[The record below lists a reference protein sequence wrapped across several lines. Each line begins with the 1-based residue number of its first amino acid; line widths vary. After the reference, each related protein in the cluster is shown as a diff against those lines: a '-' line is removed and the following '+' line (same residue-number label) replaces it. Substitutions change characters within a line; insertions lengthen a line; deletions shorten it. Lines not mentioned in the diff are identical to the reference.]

1 VVSFYIFWIT
11 KNKNQR
17 ILLIAAMLALLLTM
31 IVTFGVTPLFTH
43 VVNNDGV
50 EEEEEDED
58 DTTNGDS
65 VIVMDHIL

>member
-1 VVSFYIFWIT
+1 
-11 KNKNQR
+11 
-17 ILLIAAMLALLLTM
+17 MLALLLTM